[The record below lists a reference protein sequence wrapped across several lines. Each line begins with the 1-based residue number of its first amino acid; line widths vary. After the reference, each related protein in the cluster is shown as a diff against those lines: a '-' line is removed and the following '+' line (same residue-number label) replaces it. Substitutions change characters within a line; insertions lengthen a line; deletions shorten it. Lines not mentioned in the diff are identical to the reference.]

1 MSLPNIFKSQTVW
14 ELWPA
19 QVFSF
24 RGRKKVRVVS
34 LARDMPTGLCLY
46 WILSKYFKPLRLMAH
61 TRIKL
66 GNLLRGNGQKVQS
79 KSFSSCMRYSY
90 LTWYRSLPNIIQ
102 SSQTVWKICPTKDF
116 GFRGDKYKMKMKVVS
131 LARDTPSGPPL
142 RPYQILSKYLWGYQN
157 YGAHNGASEDG
168 QTPGWSLYPRT
179 YLVGD
184 KKGWSLK
191 QTVVPVLAKS

>member
-24 RGRKKVRVVS
+24 RGHKKVRVVS

-46 WILSKYFKPLRLMAH
+46 WILSKYMYFKPLRLMAH

-79 KSFSSCMRYSY
+79 KSCSSCMRYSY

-102 SSQTVWKICPTKDF
+102 SSQTAWKICPTKDF

-131 LARDTPSGPPL
+131 CTRHAYWSSSSSLPNIIKISLRVSKLWSTQRCVWGRTDTRLIAIS
-142 RPYQILSKYLWGYQN
+142 PYLFGR
-157 YGAHNGASEDG
+157 G
-168 QTPGWSLYPRT
+168 
-179 YLVGD
+179 
-184 KKGWSLK
+184 
-191 QTVVPVLAKS
+191 